1 MKVEM
6 SQLCRSGRY
15 VRMRVMV
22 WGGFL
27 GLLTSLS
34 GLRAGD
40 GDFEMQVYDQPYSK
54 SLIRED
60 KTRLTVQVDP
70 NNRRV
75 EEVLYSP
82 NQTVLWR
89 LIRELDAAYQ
99 PIRGTKFDAFDQ
111 IVSRHKYFWL
121 KGRLE
126 EEEIYSARNV
136 LLARMRYYYDAK
148 GRPEK
153 IEHYNASDALISV
166 TRSSGMGVEP
176 IRRESKGG
184 AQPARKTR

>member
-1 MKVEM
+1 MKVEV
-6 SQLCRSGRY
+6 SPAFCLKRY
-15 VRMRVMV
+15 PG
-22 WGGFL
+22 WFAAACGLSF
-27 GLLTSLS
+27 GLLMGLS
-34 GLRAGD
+34 GVCAGD
-40 GDFEMQVYDQPYSK
+40 SDFEMQVYDQPYSK

-121 KGRLE
+121 RGRLE

-153 IEHYNASDALISV
+153 IEHYNASDVLISV
-166 TRSSGMGVEP
+166 TRSSGPGVEP
-176 IRRESKGG
+176 IRRETKAG
-184 AQPARKTR
+184 AQSSRKSR

>member
-1 MKVEM
+1 MDFEI
-6 SQLCRSGRY
+6 SQ
-15 VRMRVMV
+15 RVLLKRFPVWRAAV
-22 WGGFL
+22 WGGVL
-27 GLLTSLS
+27 GGVVSLS
-34 GLRAGD
+34 GVRAGD
-40 GDFEMQVYDQPYSK
+40 VDFEMQVYDQPYSK
-54 SLIRED
+54 SLTRAD

-75 EEVLYSP
+75 DEVLYSP

-99 PIRGTKFDAFDQ
+99 PVRGTKFDAFDQ

-166 TRSSGMGVEP
+166 TRSSGGDVEP
-176 IRRESKGG
+176 IRREVKGG
-184 AQPARKTR
+184 AQPARKSR